1 MAKKPRYAKIA
12 ITIPEDDLAA
22 ADALARERDRS
33 RSWVISEAVRRYMAD
48 PARALEA
55 TAPSPGI
62 GALRRAQLVADLR
75 LTPEQRVLAAER
87 TARATPARK
96 RPRGQRVIGFDRYE
110 DYLEWKYGEDIR
122 GSRG

>member
-33 RSWVISEAVRRYMAD
+33 RSWVISEAVRRYIAD
-48 PARALEA
+48 PARALE
-55 TAPSPGI
+55 TAASSRGI
-62 GALRRAQLVADLR
+62 GALRRAQLLADLR
-75 LTPEQRVLAAER
+75 LTPEERVLAAER
-87 TARATPARK
+87 TARVGTVRE

-110 DYLEWKYGEDIR
+110 DYLAWKRLEEIG
-122 GSRG
+122 G

>member
-1 MAKKPRYAKIA
+1 MVKKPRYAKIA

-33 RSWVISEAVRRYMAD
+33 RSWVISEAVRRYAAD
-48 PARALEA
+48 PARAFET

-62 GALRRAQLVADLR
+62 GALRRAQLIADLR
-75 LTPEQRVLAAER
+75 LSPEQRVLAAER
-87 TARATPARK
+87 TARAGKVRK

-110 DYLEWKYGEDIR
+110 DYLAYKRLEEIG
-122 GSRG
+122 G

>member
-1 MAKKPRYAKIA
+1 MVKKPRYAKIA

-33 RSWVISEAVRRYMAD
+33 RSWVISEAVRRYAAD
-48 PARALEA
+48 PARALETA
-55 TAPSPGI
+55 APSSGI

-75 LTPEQRVLAAER
+75 LSPQDRVLAVER
-87 TARATPARK
+87 TARVGKVRE

-110 DYLEWKYGEDIR
+110 DYLEWKY
-122 GSRG
+122 

>member
-1 MAKKPRYAKIA
+1 MISKPRYAKIA

-33 RSWVISEAVRRYMAD
+33 RSWVISEAVRRFTAD
-48 PARALEA
+48 PGRSREA
-55 TAPSPGI
+55 GSSRGGI

-75 LTPEQRVLAAER
+75 LSPEARVLAAER
-87 TARATPARK
+87 TAQVGQARG

-110 DYLEWKYGEDIR
+110 HYLEWKRREETG
-122 GSRG
+122 G